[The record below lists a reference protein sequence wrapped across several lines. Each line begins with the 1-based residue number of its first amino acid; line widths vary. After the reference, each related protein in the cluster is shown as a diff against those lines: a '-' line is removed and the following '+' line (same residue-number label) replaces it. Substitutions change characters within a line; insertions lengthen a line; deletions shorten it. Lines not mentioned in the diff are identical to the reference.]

1 MAGYLWNKKC
11 GENMKFQIAAVLIL
25 LIFYGCYFIKMF
37 AQRKQGIQ
45 TDQIGKGKTGMAR
58 AIELTMKVATF
69 SVPAAEI
76 ISIYLN
82 TNFLPEWVRYGGL
95 IIAIAGALVFV
106 TSVLTMK
113 DSWRAGV
120 SKTDKTELVTEGIYQ
135 ISRNPAFLG
144 FDLVYIGIWL
154 MFSNWALGAVSVF
167 AILMFHLQIVKVEE
181 PFLVS
186 AFGND
191 YVEYKKK
198 VNRYFGRRRE
208 ATWR

>member
-1 MAGYLWNKKC
+1 
-11 GENMKFQIAAVLIL
+11 MKFQIAAILIL

-37 AQRKQGIQ
+37 AQKKQGIQ
-45 TDQIGKGKTGMAR
+45 TDQIGKGKIGMAR

-69 SVPAAEI
+69 SVPATEI

-95 IIAIAGALVFV
+95 IIAIAGDIVFV
-106 TSVLTMK
+106 ISVLTMK

-120 SKTDKTELVTEGIYQ
+120 SETDKTELVTDGIYQ

-154 MFSNWALGAVSVF
+154 MFSNWVLGAFSVF

-198 VNRYFGRRRE
+198 VNRYLGRRR
-208 ATWR
+208 